1 MGTRALIAYQNSR
14 TVYEANLLNY
24 DGYPEH
30 MKEVLP
36 TIDTLKKAK
45 EIVKAGELR
54 EIQSYDN
61 YDVFDDPIIKPGKPK
76 KFLNWADLCN
86 YAKRSVDYVYVYIA
100 SKGSK
105 LGSWIVYDVDDM
117 EDDPYNVKL
126 NDENQINCY

>member
-14 TVYEANLLNY
+14 IIYEANLLNY

-36 TIDTLKKAK
+36 TIDTLKKVK

-54 EIQSYDN
+54 EIQSYDD

-76 KFLNWADLCN
+76 KFLNWSDLRD
-86 YAKRSVDYVYVYIA
+86 YAERSVDYVYVYVDNKRFK
-100 SKGSK
+100 S
-105 LGSWIVYDVDDM
+105 GSWIVYDVNNM
-117 EDDPYNVKL
+117 KDDPHNVKL
-126 NDENQINCY
+126 DDENQINCY